1 MEKLYRTFDLKLN
14 ASKSNFRRYLYNDI
28 DWNERL
34 ISLTGA
40 RGVGKTTLL
49 LQHIKE
55 NFKINEETLFV
66 SLDDVYFT
74 GNTLIDLAENFY
86 TKGGRHLFLDEVHKY
101 PTWSKEI
108 KNIYDTYPELKIVF
122 TGSSIL
128 EIYKGAADLS
138 RRAVSFK
145 LKGLSFREYLK
156 LKYNISFDKIEFK
169 EIIENHTELTDIITK
184 EIHPLKYFKG
194 YLESG
199 YYPYFVEGEKF
210 YSQKVNNTLNLI
222 LETYLPSVIGLSY
235 TNIYK
240 IKKLLYILSTTSPYK
255 PNITKLSSQ
264 LETNRANILQFL
276 DFLKRSD
283 ILHLLKG
290 ITKGDSILTKPDKVY
305 LENSNLI
312 YALAHENP
320 NIGTVRETFFMN
332 QLSHSHFVSTP
343 KNGDFMVDEKFTFE
357 IGGKNKNADQIKDIK
372 NAFVAAD
379 DIETGYENKIPLW
392 LFGFLY

>member
-1 MEKLYRTFDLKLN
+1 
-14 ASKSNFRRYLYNDI
+14 
-28 DWNERL
+28 
-34 ISLTGA
+34 GA

-156 LKYNISFDKIEFK
+156 LKHKISFDKIEFK

-222 LETYLPSVIGLSY
+222 LETDLPSVIGLSY